1 MVTRWRGGSHARLL
15 YDYYH
20 DMVSSKKTYRHHSD
34 TVPSLSIN
42 TTKLKHRANPEAPY
56 FIKLYKLMGRY
67 LTITVKISSHLEI
80 DN

>member
-1 MVTRWRGGSHARLL
+1 MRDSYTTIIMTWCPQ
-15 YDYYH
+15 
-20 DMVSSKKTYRHHSD
+20 KKTYRHHSD
-34 TVPSLSIN
+34 TVPSLYIN